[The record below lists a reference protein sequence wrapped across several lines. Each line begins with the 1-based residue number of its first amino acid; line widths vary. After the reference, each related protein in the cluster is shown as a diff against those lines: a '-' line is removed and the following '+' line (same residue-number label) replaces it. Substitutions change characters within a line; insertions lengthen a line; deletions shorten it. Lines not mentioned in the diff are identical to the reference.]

1 MQESEEYHHTS
12 TGASQHRLQIILMNS
27 KERTKILKE
36 LKVDSFAHVHGE
48 LGFLLTMPRYIIL
61 QQKNNKDLGNLKS
74 SITIHFDRK

>member
-1 MQESEEYHHTS
+1 
-12 TGASQHRLQIILMNS
+12 MNS

-74 SITIHFDRK
+74 SITIHFNRKQIVGEPIYMSKMSV